1 MKNSIKIE
9 RAILGITQEELALKI
24 GVSRQTISSIEKNRY
39 IPSTLLA
46 LRLSQL
52 FTKPVNAFFELEQE
66 DEVLKWRALKE
77 ITKNPSTME
86 GLK

>member
-1 MKNSIKIE
+1 MKNRIKIE

-46 LRLSQL
+46 LRLSKL
-52 FTKPVNAFFELEQE
+52 FLKPVNAFFELDKE
-66 DEVLKWRALKE
+66 DEIL
-77 ITKNPSTME
+77 P
-86 GLK
+86 